1 MLWDGLVDGEEHEM
15 VDSWTGLTEEQRELG
30 RTAALVLADAARK
43 DPLPPD
49 WDALPLGLN
58 RPLWA
63 ALGELGLL
71 GLAVPEALGG
81 AGAGVLEQC
90 LLAEQV
96 GAAVPAVPFAVT
108 AAVTAVLARSAA
120 VAVPGGGVSGGAV
133 SGGVALSGVA
143 VLSGV
148 AADLLGEV
156 TAGSAVAT
164 TAWQTWPAS
173 VVPGRRAGALT
184 SRGPTVSGTLGA
196 VPFGMDA
203 DWLLAFDASGA
214 PLLVDLAGPGV
225 RRESV
230 ASLDVMEPVATVV
243 LTDAPVTV
251 LPLPVLPLPV
261 LPLPVLP
268 LPVLPVAEI
277 LTVFAAEL
285 VGTGQRA
292 LDGAVAYA
300 KERRQFGRAIGSFQ
314 AIKHM
319 LADRYVQLDAARLL
333 VRTAA
338 ESGAAAVR
346 AAGTGSSGAVDAGAT
361 GAAADSGP
369 ELAAR
374 TALAAAC
381 DAADAA
387 TGDALQTHGGIGFT
401 WEHPS
406 HVLLKRA
413 RARRAL
419 LGSRSRQLDAI
430 ADHVL

>member
-1 MLWDGLVDGEEHEM
+1 MLWDGLVDGEERVM
-15 VDSWTGLTEEQRELG
+15 ADRWTGLTEEQRELS
-30 RTAALVLADAARK
+30 RTAARLLADAARK

-71 GLAVPEALGG
+71 GLAAPEALGG
-81 AGAGVLEQC
+81 GGAGLLEQC

-96 GAAVPAVPFAVT
+96 GAAVPAVPFAAT
-108 AAVTAVLARSAA
+108 AAVTAVLTRCT
-120 VAVPGGGVSGGAV
+120 G
-133 SGGVALSGVA
+133 
-143 VLSGV
+143 GV
-148 AADLLGEV
+148 AADVLREV
-156 TAGSAVAT
+156 VAGSAVAT

-173 VVPGRRAGALT
+173 VVPGRRAGVLT
-184 SRGPTVSGTLGA
+184 SDGAAVSGTLAA
-196 VPFGMDA
+196 VPFGTDA
-203 DWLLAFDASGA
+203 EWLLVFDAGGA
-214 PLLVDLAGPGV
+214 PLLVDLAGSGV
-225 RRESV
+225 RRKSV
-230 ASLDVMEPVATVV
+230 DSLDVMEPVATVE
-243 LTDAPVTV
+243 LSGAPATV
-251 LPLPVLPLPV
+251 LPLPG
-261 LPLPVLP
+261 
-268 LPVLPVAEI
+268 LPVAEI

-319 LADRYVQLDAARLL
+319 LADRFVQLDAARLL
-333 VRTAA
+333 VH
-338 ESGAAAVR
+338 AAAG
-346 AAGTGSSGAVDAGAT
+346 AGS
-361 GAAADSGP
+361 

-387 TGDALQTHGGIGFT
+387 TADALQTHGGIGFT

-413 RARRAL
+413 RARRTL
-419 LGSRSRQLDAI
+419 LGSPARQLDAI
-430 ADHVL
+430 TDHVL

>member
-1 MLWDGLVDGEEHEM
+1 MVDG
-15 VDSWTGLTEEQRELG
+15 WTGLTEEHRELS
-30 RTAALVLADAARK
+30 RTAARLLADAARK

-58 RPLWA
+58 RSLWA

-81 AGAGVLEQC
+81 GGAGVLEQC

-108 AAVTAVLARSAA
+108 AAVTAVLTAVLTRSA
-120 VAVPGGGVSGGAV
+120 GA
-133 SGGVALSGVA
+133 GAALSGA
-143 VLSGV
+143 ALSGAALSGA
-148 AADLLGEV
+148 AADVLRDV

-173 VVPGRRAGALT
+173 VVPWRRPGVL
-184 SRGPTVSGTLGA
+184 SSDGSVVSGTLGA

-203 DWLLAFDASGA
+203 DWLLAFDAGGA

-230 ASLDVMEPVATVV
+230 DSLDVTEPVASVR
-243 LTDAPVTV
+243 LTDAPATV
-251 LPLPVLPLPV
+251 LPLPE
-261 LPLPVLP
+261 
-268 LPVLPVAEI
+268 LPVAEI

-292 LDGAVAYA
+292 LDGAVSYA

-338 ESGAAAVR
+338 A
-346 AAGTGSSGAVDAGAT
+346 DAGAP
-361 GAAADSGP
+361 AGP
-369 ELAAR
+369 ESELAAR
-374 TALAAAC
+374 TALAAAS

-419 LGSRSRQLDAI
+419 LGSQARQLAAI

>member
-1 MLWDGLVDGEEHEM
+1 MVDG
-15 VDSWTGLTEEQRELG
+15 WTGLTEEHRELS
-30 RTAALVLADAARK
+30 RTAARLLADAARK

-58 RPLWA
+58 RSLWA

-81 AGAGVLEQC
+81 GGAGVLEQC

-108 AAVTAVLARSAA
+108 AVVTAVLTRSAGA
-120 VAVPGGGVSGGAV
+120 GTALGGT
-133 SGGVALSGVA
+133 ALSGTA
-143 VLSGV
+143 LSGTALIGTALRGT
-148 AADLLGEV
+148 AADVLRDV

-173 VVPGRRAGALT
+173 VVPGRRPGVL
-184 SRGPTVSGTLGA
+184 SSDGSVVSGTLSA

-203 DWLLAFDASGA
+203 DWLLAFDAGGA

-230 ASLDVMEPVATVV
+230 DSLDVMEPVASVR
-243 LTDAPVTV
+243 LTDAPATV
-251 LPLPVLPLPV
+251 LPLPG
-261 LPLPVLP
+261 
-268 LPVLPVAEI
+268 LPVAEI

-292 LDGAVAYA
+292 LDGAVSYA

-319 LADRYVQLDAARLL
+319 LADRYVQLDAAHLL

-338 ESGAAAVR
+338 A
-346 AAGTGSSGAVDAGAT
+346 DAGAS
-361 GAAADSGP
+361 AGP
-369 ELAAR
+369 ESELAAR
-374 TALAAAC
+374 TALAAAS
-381 DAADAA
+381 DAA
-387 TGDALQTHGGIGFT
+387 
-401 WEHPS
+401 
-406 HVLLKRA
+406 
-413 RARRAL
+413 
-419 LGSRSRQLDAI
+419 
-430 ADHVL
+430 

>member
-1 MLWDGLVDGEEHEM
+1 MVDG
-15 VDSWTGLTEEQRELG
+15 WTGLTEEQRELS
-30 RTAALVLADAARK
+30 RTAARLLADAARK

-58 RPLWA
+58 RSLWA

-81 AGAGVLEQC
+81 GGAGVLEQC

-108 AAVTAVLARSAA
+108 AAVTAVLTRSA
-120 VAVPGGGVSGGAV
+120 GA
-133 SGGVALSGVA
+133 GVALSGVA
-143 VLSGV
+143 ADVLR
-148 AADLLGEV
+148 DV

-173 VVPGRRAGALT
+173 VVPWRRPGVL
-184 SRGPTVSGTLGA
+184 SSDGSVVSGTLGA

-203 DWLLAFDASGA
+203 DWLLAFDAGGA

-225 RRESV
+225 RRES
-230 ASLDVMEPVATVV
+230 ADSLDVMEPVASVR
-243 LTDAPVTV
+243 LTDAPATV
-251 LPLPVLPLPV
+251 LPLPE
-261 LPLPVLP
+261 
-268 LPVLPVAEI
+268 LPVAEI

-292 LDGAVAYA
+292 LDGAVSYA

-338 ESGAAAVR
+338 A
-346 AAGTGSSGAVDAGAT
+346 DAGAP
-361 GAAADSGP
+361 AGP
-369 ELAAR
+369 ESELAAR
-374 TALAAAC
+374 TALAAASA
-381 DAADAA
+381 AADAA

-419 LGSRSRQLDAI
+419 LGSQARQLAAI

>member
-1 MLWDGLVDGEEHEM
+1 
-15 VDSWTGLTEEQRELG
+15 
-30 RTAALVLADAARK
+30 
-43 DPLPPD
+43 PLPPD

-58 RPLWA
+58 RSLWA

-81 AGAGVLEQC
+81 GGAGVLEQC

-96 GAAVPAVPFAVT
+96 GAALPAVPFAVT
-108 AAVTAVLARSAA
+108 AVLTAVLTRSA
-120 VAVPGGGVSGGAV
+120 GA
-133 SGGVALSGVA
+133 GAALSGA
-143 VLSGV
+143 ALSGAALSGA
-148 AADLLGEV
+148 AADVLRDV

-173 VVPGRRAGALT
+173 VVPWRRPGVL
-184 SRGPTVSGTLGA
+184 SSDGSVVSGTLGA

-203 DWLLAFDASGA
+203 DWLLAFDAGGA

-225 RRESV
+225 RRES
-230 ASLDVMEPVATVV
+230 ADSLDVMEPVASVR
-243 LTDAPVTV
+243 LTDAPATV
-251 LPLPVLPLPV
+251 LPLPE
-261 LPLPVLP
+261 
-268 LPVLPVAEI
+268 LPVAEI

-292 LDGAVAYA
+292 LDGAVSYA

-338 ESGAAAVR
+338 A
-346 AAGTGSSGAVDAGAT
+346 DAGAP
-361 GAAADSGP
+361 AGP
-369 ELAAR
+369 ESELAAR
-374 TALAAAC
+374 TALAAAS

-419 LGSRSRQLDAI
+419 LGSQARQLAAI

>member
-1 MLWDGLVDGEEHEM
+1 MVDG
-15 VDSWTGLTEEQRELG
+15 WTGLTEEQRELS
-30 RTAALVLADAARK
+30 RTAARLLADAARK

-58 RPLWA
+58 RSLWA

-71 GLAVPEALGG
+71 GLAVPETLGG
-81 AGAGVLEQC
+81 GGAGVLEQC

-108 AAVTAVLARSAA
+108 AVVTAVLTRSA
-120 VAVPGGGVSGGAV
+120 GA
-133 SGGVALSGVA
+133 GAALSGA
-143 VLSGV
+143 
-148 AADLLGEV
+148 AADVLRDV

-173 VVPGRRAGALT
+173 VVPWRRPGVL
-184 SRGPTVSGTLGA
+184 SSDGSVVSGTLGA

-203 DWLLAFDASGA
+203 DWLLAFDAGGA

-225 RRESV
+225 RCESV
-230 ASLDVMEPVATVV
+230 DSLDVMEPVASVR
-243 LTDAPVTV
+243 LTDAPATV
-251 LPLPVLPLPV
+251 LPLPE
-261 LPLPVLP
+261 
-268 LPVLPVAEI
+268 LPVAEI

-292 LDGAVAYA
+292 LDGAVSYA

-338 ESGAAAVR
+338 A
-346 AAGTGSSGAVDAGAT
+346 DAGAS
-361 GAAADSGP
+361 AGP
-369 ELAAR
+369 ESELAAR
-374 TALAAAC
+374 TALAAAS

-419 LGSRSRQLDAI
+419 LGSQARQLAAI